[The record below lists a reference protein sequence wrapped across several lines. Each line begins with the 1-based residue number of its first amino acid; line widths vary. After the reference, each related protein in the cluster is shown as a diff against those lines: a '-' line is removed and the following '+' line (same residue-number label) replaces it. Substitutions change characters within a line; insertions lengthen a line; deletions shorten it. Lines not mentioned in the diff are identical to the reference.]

1 MHFTNGIPMNKCYF
15 IGTNRTNGRIE
26 CNPTQPEANRNIPS
40 PHNEMHFTNRI
51 NDIPLVPTQHEANGN
66 IQSPHNEMR
75 STNGKLI
82 D

>member
-1 MHFTNGIPMNKCYF
+1 MHFTIGIPMNKCYF